1 MDRSTK
7 PSFNFVNLTH
17 PDDLKNEET
26 QLRIR
31 RLAMTEVGK
40 ARRKPKTK
48 TARNEIIL
56 EFRDPSESRIDIDRF
71 GGGQLDPFN
80 PYPIALDD
88 SDRALL
94 ANVFSTEDNNHPS
107 QLRGSWYPV
116 GLSDAAAFHNMLSNS
131 QNFLFQRRN
140 GYYPSQDD
148 AIALKYHNKA
158 LRHTTQMMNDPTK
171 RLSDEVIGAVVSFM
185 IHFVS
190 WFKYHNG
197 DKADIFQ
204 ALMGNFTG
212 NDWQKHSSALVR
224 IVGLR
229 GGYDAITKEYLR
241 ITISWADLIGSF
253 YQDHSPIVPMPPQ
266 WKADSKSP
274 PNSPRTCS
282 AVSLAWKYQLPMQLD
297 FITIFDDVL
306 QLMSLDRAFNEQ
318 QLILAITSGSWMEP
332 TIYRLL
338 AIRPLNHGDSREVV
352 IEEVCRLG
360 TLLFLAPLWRELG
373 QSPVWTA
380 AISRN
385 LLLVLM
391 KNMIEWYDLKPLLI
405 WVLYSAAVET
415 KDLAERS
422 QFVFMLGILMSGMQ
436 LQEWDDVMS
445 IVKSVLWV
453 EKVFAGTD
461 ELIRDEV
468 MQIVNH
474 NPMNIFPDETMPPSF
489 LEDFAAETEYS

>member
-1 MDRSTK
+1 MDLSTK
-7 PSFNFVNLTH
+7 RNFSFVNLTH

-31 RLAMTEVGK
+31 RLAMTEVGR

-48 TARNEIIL
+48 RARNEIVL
-56 EFRDPSESRIDIDRF
+56 EFRDSSESRVDIDRF

-80 PYPIALDD
+80 PYPIELND

-94 ANVFSTEDNNHPS
+94 ANVFTTEDNNHPS

-116 GLSDAAAFHNMLSNS
+116 ALNDAAAFYNMLSNS
-131 QNFLFQRRN
+131 HNFLSQKRN

-148 AIALKYHNKA
+148 AIALGYHNKA
-158 LRHTTQMMNDPTK
+158 LRHTAQMMRDPTK
-171 RLSDEVIGAVVSFM
+171 RLSDEIICAVVSLM
-185 IHFVS
+185 IHF
-190 WFKYHNG
+190 
-197 DKADIFQ
+197 

-212 NDWQKHSSALVR
+212 DWQKHSSALVR

-229 GGYDAITKEYLR
+229 GGYDTIAKEYLR
-241 ITISWADLIGSF
+241 ITVSWADLIGSF
-253 YQDHSPIVPMPPQ
+253 YRDHPPIVPMPSQ
-266 WKADSKSP
+266 WIADSTSP
-274 PNSPRTCS
+274 PNSPRPSS
-282 AVSLAWKYQLPMQLD
+282 AISLALKHQLPMQLD

-306 QLMSLDRAFNEQ
+306 QLISLDRAFNEQ
-318 QLILAITSGSWMEP
+318 QLMLAITSGSWIEP
-332 TIYRLL
+332 TMYRLL
-338 AIRPLNHGDSREVV
+338 AIRPLNRSDSREAV

-360 TLLFLAPLWRELG
+360 TLLFLAPLWRKFG
-373 QSPVWTA
+373 QSPVWTN

-385 LLLVLM
+385 LLLVLT
-391 KNMIEWYDLKPLLI
+391 KNMIEWNDLKPLLI

-422 QFVFMLGILMSGMQ
+422 QLVFMLGILMSGMQ
-436 LQEWDDVMS
+436 LNEWEDIMS

-453 EKVFAGTD
+453 ENVFAGTD

-474 NPMNIFPDETMPPSF
+474 NRMNMFRAGSTPPSF
-489 LEDFAAETEYS
+489 LWDLAAETE